1 MSYREIDL
9 DLTDEQLHLR
19 NTLRRF
25 GAEVLRP
32 TGIALDKL
40 HDPVEV
46 IADGSALWDCFKKL
60 RELDMHKMGIP
71 KQYGGVLE
79 DMDPRSRYLMGEEM
93 GYADAG
99 LAISMGASGLPFG
112 VAGALAPWFPDKK
125 FLQDFLHEYLEDSTG
140 KVIGCWAITEPD
152 HGSDWMLGLE
162 NPACGPSLR
171 GELKKDRYVI
181 DGQKAAWVTNGNIAT
196 HAMLHVGLHPEKGM
210 KGQGLALIKLDLP
223 GISRG
228 KPLDKMGQR
237 PLNQGEIIF
246 EEVEIPQ
253 ENMVLRP
260 EMMESLGMEAKIL
273 AQANGGMAGVFAGL
287 AKAAFDEAYAYAKER
302 VQGGVPIIQHQN
314 IKLKLFRMFTMVET
328 SRAAARRVSLYN
340 AANQENP
347 SVAHAVAC
355 KILSTETAFEVAS
368 EAIQIFGGNGLSRE
382 YPVEKMFRDAR
393 AAMIEDGVNE
403 TLAIGAMDY
412 LER

>member
-9 DLTDEQLHLR
+9 NLTDEQLHLR
-19 NTLRRF
+19 DTLRRF

-40 HDPVEV
+40 ADPAEV
-46 IADGSALWDCFKKL
+46 IADGSVLWDCFKKFRGIGL
-60 RELDMHKMGIP
+60 HKMGVP
-71 KQYGGVLE
+71 EQFGGMLE
-79 DMDPRSRYLMGEEM
+79 SMDPGSRYLVGEEM

-99 LAISMGASGLPFG
+99 LAISLGASGLPFS

-125 FLQDFLHEYLEDSTG
+125 FLQDFLHEYLEDGTG
-140 KVIGCWAITEPD
+140 KVVGCWAITEPD
-152 HGSDWMLGLE
+152 HGSDWILNLE
-162 NPACGPSLR
+162 EPTCGPSLR
-171 GELKKDRYVI
+171 GVLRGDRYVI
-181 DGQKAAWVTNGNIAT
+181 NGQKAAWVSNGNIAT
-196 HAMLHVGLHPEKGM
+196 HAMLHVGLQPEKGM

-253 ENMVLRP
+253 ENMVLTP
-260 EMMESLGMEAKIL
+260 DMMESIGMQEKIL

-314 IKLKLFRMFTMVET
+314 IKLKLFRMFTMVEA
-328 SRAAARRVSLYN
+328 SRAAARRMSLYN
-340 AANQENP
+340 AENKDNP
-347 SVAHAVAC
+347 TVAHAVAC
-355 KILSTETAFEVAS
+355 KILSTQTAFETAS
-368 EAIQIFGGNGLSRE
+368 EAIQIFGGNGLSKE

-393 AAMIEDGVNE
+393 ASMIEDGVNE
-403 TLAIGAMDY
+403 VLAIGAMDY
-412 LER
+412 MEK

>member
-1 MSYREIDL
+1 MSYRDIDFN
-9 DLTDEQLHLR
+9 LTDEQLQLR
-19 NTLRRF
+19 DTLRRF

-40 HDPVEV
+40 ADPADV
-46 IADGSALWDCFKKL
+46 IADGSVLWDCFKRF
-60 RELDMHKMGIP
+60 REIGLHKMGVP
-71 KQYGGVLE
+71 EQFGGMLE
-79 DMDPRSRYLMGEEM
+79 SMDPGSRYLVGEEM

-99 LAISMGASGLPFG
+99 LAISLGASGLPFS

-125 FLQDFLHEYLEDSTG
+125 FLQDFLHEYLEDGTG
-140 KVIGCWAITEPD
+140 KVVGCWAITEPD
-152 HGSDWMLGLE
+152 HGSDWILNLE
-162 NPACGPSLR
+162 EPTCGPSLR
-171 GELKKDRYVI
+171 GVLKGDRYLI
-181 DGQKAAWVTNGNIAT
+181 NGQKAAWVSNGNIAT
-196 HAMLHVGLHPEKGM
+196 HAMLHVGLQPEKGM

-237 PLNQGEIIF
+237 PLNQGEIVF

-253 ENMVLRP
+253 ENMVLTP
-260 EMMESLGMEAKIL
+260 DMMESIGMQEKIL

-287 AKAAFDEAYAYAKER
+287 ARAAFDEAYAYAKER

-314 IKLKLFRMFTMVET
+314 IKLKLFRMFTTVEA
-328 SRAAARRVSLYN
+328 SRAAARRMSLYN
-340 AANQENP
+340 AENKDNP
-347 SVAHAVAC
+347 TVAHAVAC

-393 AAMIEDGVNE
+393 ASLIEDGVNE
-403 TLAIGAMDY
+403 VLAIGAMDY
-412 LER
+412 VEK

>member
-1 MSYREIDL
+1 MSYRDIEL
-9 DLTDEQLHLR
+9 NLTDEQVHLR
-19 NTLRRF
+19 DTLRRF

-32 TGIALDKL
+32 AGIALDKL
-40 HDPVEV
+40 DDPAEV

-60 RELDMHKMGIP
+60 RELDMHKMGVP
-71 KQYGGVLE
+71 KQYGGMLE
-79 DMDPRSRYLMGEEM
+79 DMDPDSRYLVGEEM

-99 LAISMGASGLPFG
+99 LAISLGASGLPFS

-140 KVIGCWAITEPD
+140 KVVGCWAITEPD
-152 HGSDWMLGLE
+152 HGSDWLLGLE
-162 NPACGPSLR
+162 EPSCGPSLR
-171 GELKKDRYVI
+171 GALKGDKYVI
-181 DGQKAAWVTNGNIAT
+181 NGQKAAWVTNGNIAT
-196 HAMLHVGLHPEKGM
+196 HAMLHVGLQPEKGM

-253 ENMVLRP
+253 ENMVLPP

-273 AQANGGMAGVFAGL
+273 AQANGGMSGVFAGL
-287 AKAAFDEAYAYAKER
+287 ARAAFDEAYAYAKER

-314 IKLKLFRMFTMVET
+314 IKLKLFRMFTMVEA
-328 SRAAARRVSLYN
+328 SRAAARRMSLYN

-347 SVAHAVAC
+347 TVAHAVAC
-355 KILSTETAFEVAS
+355 KILSTQTAFEVAS

-412 LER
+412 MES